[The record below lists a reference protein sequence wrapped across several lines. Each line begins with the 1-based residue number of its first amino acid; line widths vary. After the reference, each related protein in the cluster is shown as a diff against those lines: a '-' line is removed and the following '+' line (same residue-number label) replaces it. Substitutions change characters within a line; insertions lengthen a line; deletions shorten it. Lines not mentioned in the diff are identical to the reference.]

1 MSPLFC
7 GRFDLFDSKG
17 QCCFCRLLHRPL
29 SRNHNDSFQVK
40 KIENV
45 KKNPRFI
52 RTKKDVFY
60 VKMPL
65 HVFAPAEN
73 VGVTVLEWRVPHL
86 NSLIMNPALLWL
98 S

>member
-1 MSPLFC
+1 MF
-7 GRFDLFDSKG
+7 
-17 QCCFCRLLHRPL
+17 H
-29 SRNHNDSFQVK
+29 
-40 KIENV
+40 
-45 KKNPRFI
+45 
-52 RTKKDVFY
+52 

-65 HVFAPAEN
+65 RVFAPAEN